1 MVPRT
6 RFTLQSL
13 VSLKVEIYLFIKAN
27 FFWVSTADMELNAIS
42 NLASNEKAPYLSTM
56 KQHLLDGALGDEGL
70 KKMDS
75 FNRWMS
81 KELGDVGVIADANE
95 SFTQSSSRTYWEEV
109 ESEDG
114 SNGHNSRRD
123 LDGYVMSPSLSKEQ
137 LFSII
142 DFSPSWAY
150 VGCEVKVKLLI
161 KIYPFGESKDRHVLI
176 FFCKKN

>member
-1 MVPRT
+1 
-6 RFTLQSL
+6 
-13 VSLKVEIYLFIKAN
+13 
-27 FFWVSTADMELNAIS
+27 MELNAIS

-56 KQHLLDGALGDEGL
+56 KQHLLDGALGEEGL

-114 SNGHNSRRD
+114 SNGHNSRRE

-137 LFSII
+137 LFSID
-142 DFSPSWAY
+142 DFSPSWTY
-150 VGCEVKVKLLI
+150 VGCEVMVRTVNQFIFSGSHKIGSYLFSFAKKLGSCQW
-161 KIYPFGESKDRHVLI
+161 KILKEASGGG
-176 FFCKKN
+176 

>member
-1 MVPRT
+1 
-6 RFTLQSL
+6 
-13 VSLKVEIYLFIKAN
+13 
-27 FFWVSTADMELNAIS
+27 
-42 NLASNEKAPYLSTM
+42 M
-56 KQHLLDGALGDEGL
+56 KQHLLDGALGEEGL

-95 SFTQSSSRTYWEEV
+95 SFTQSTSRTYWEEV

-137 LFSII
+137 LFSID
-142 DFSPSWAY
+142 DFSPSWTF
-150 VGCEVKVKLLI
+150 VGCEVTVSTFVDQFIFSGSREIGLCLFSFAI
-161 KIYPFGESKDRHVLI
+161 MLGFCHWKILKGSGGD
-176 FFCKKN
+176 

>member
-1 MVPRT
+1 
-6 RFTLQSL
+6 
-13 VSLKVEIYLFIKAN
+13 
-27 FFWVSTADMELNAIS
+27 
-42 NLASNEKAPYLSTM
+42 M
-56 KQHLLDGALGDEGL
+56 KQHLLDGALGEEGL

-95 SFTQSSSRTYWEEV
+95 SYAHSSSRTYWDEV

-137 LFSII
+137 LFSIS

-150 VGCEVKVKLLI
+150 VGYEVTVNTISQFILSNQKIGLCSFLLQ
-161 KIYPFGESKDRHVLI
+161 KF
-176 FFCKKN
+176 

>member
-1 MVPRT
+1 M
-6 RFTLQSL
+6 FLNAKLQ
-13 VSLKVEIYLFIKAN
+13 IFFI
-27 FFWVSTADMELNAIS
+27 STVDTELNAIS

-56 KQHLLDGALGDEGL
+56 KQHLLDGALGEEGL

-95 SFTQSSSRTYWEEV
+95 SFAQSSSRNYWEEV

-142 DFSPSWAY
+142 DFAPSWTY
-150 VGCEVKVKLLI
+150 VGCEVKVTTLLVYNF
-161 KIYPFGESKDRHVLI
+161 IYPFVQWKKKFVLI
-176 FFCKKN
+176 LFWKNI